1 MNIEYDPQA
10 DALYL
15 SIQPDTLVEKS
26 KELEQGLVVDWD
38 KNKKVVGL
46 EILDVS
52 KKFKLDN
59 LLNFSVKGIEK
70 LQSV

>member
-15 SIQPDTLVEKS
+15 TIQPDKSVAKS
-26 KELEQGLVVDWD
+26 KEIEQGTVVDWD

-52 KKFKLDN
+52 KKFDLKKLISFN
-59 LLNFSVKGIEK
+59 LKGIEK
-70 LQSV
+70 LQTI

>member
-15 SIQPDTLVEKS
+15 SIQPNTLVKKS

-46 EILDVS
+46 EVLDVS

-59 LLNFSVKGIEK
+59 LLNFSIKGIEK
-70 LQSV
+70 LQTV